1 MKQNRN
7 PWTWVPTVYIF
18 EGLPNAIVNTVSL
31 IVFKNMGMPNDKLTL
46 YTSLLSFPWVLKIVL
61 SPFVDTV
68 GRKAQHCR
76 SRRSAHHR
84 RGFCVH

>member
-31 IVFKNMGMPNDKLTL
+31 IVF
-46 YTSLLSFPWVLKIVL
+46 
-61 SPFVDTV
+61 
-68 GRKAQHCR
+68 
-76 SRRSAHHR
+76 
-84 RGFCVH
+84 